1 MCTSIFILWHCFSTY
16 PNHSLYLCLSQ
27 SLNEGMRIEADK
39 KKQLTEQ
46 LDAAQKNIQD
56 GKRKIQDIKSKI
68 QE

>member
-1 MCTSIFILWHCFSTY
+1 
-16 PNHSLYLCLSQ
+16 
-27 SLNEGMRIEADK
+27 MRTEADK

-56 GKRKIQDIKSKI
+56 GKRKMQDIKTKI